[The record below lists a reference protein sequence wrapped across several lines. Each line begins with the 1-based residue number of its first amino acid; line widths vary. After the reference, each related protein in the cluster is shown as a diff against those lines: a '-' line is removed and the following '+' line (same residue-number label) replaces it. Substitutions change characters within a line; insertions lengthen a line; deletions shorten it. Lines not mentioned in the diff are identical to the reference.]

1 MGLHIIGQILVSVKI
16 TLAITSC
23 GRMDLLEKTL
33 ISFFKFNAYPVFK
46 TIIID
51 DSGGNF
57 DAKRISKCIPGKYEF
72 IINKKNIG
80 QIKSI
85 DKLYKKIKTPY
96 IFHCEDD
103 WEFNRSG
110 FIEESLHILKHNK
123 KIITVW
129 LRAHNDTNNH
139 PLTEFINLKHRKKY
153 KLLQKN
159 FRGIWH
165 GFTFNPGLRRLS
177 DYLLLSPFQNQ
188 KIVFPQKDKSI
199 ISEVDLSIKY
209 EKLGFRAAISSLE
222 EGYIR
227 HIGHGHHI
235 PQEWEKNICRKIYI
249 YAKNFLKRIV

>member
-1 MGLHIIGQILVSVKI
+1 MKAKV

-33 ISFFKFNAYPVFK
+33 ISFFKFNTYPVFK

-85 DKLYKKIKTPY
+85 DKLYKKIKTSY

-110 FIEESLHILKHNK
+110 FIEESLQILKNNK

-129 LRAHNDTNNH
+129 LRAHNDTNKH
-139 PLTEFINLKHRKKY
+139 PLTDFINLKNAKPH
-153 KLLQKN
+153 KLLQKGY
-159 FRGIWH
+159 REIWH
-165 GFTFNPGLRRLS
+165 GFTFNPGLRRLA

-209 EKLGFRAAISSLE
+209 EKLGFRAAISSFE
-222 EGYIR
+222 EGYMR
-227 HIGHGHHI
+227 HIGDGHHI
-235 PQEWEKNICRKIYI
+235 PQEWEKNIGRKLYI
-249 YAKNFLKRIV
+249 YAKNLLRK

>member
-1 MGLHIIGQILVSVKI
+1 MKAKV

-33 ISFFKFNAYPVFK
+33 ISFFKFNSYPVLK

-57 DAKRISKCIPGKYEF
+57 DAKRISKCIPSKYEF

-85 DKLYKKIKTPY
+85 DKLYKKIKTPFF
-96 IFHCEDD
+96 FHCEDD
-103 WEFNRSG
+103 WEFFRSG
-110 FIEESLHILKHNK
+110 FIEESLNILKDNK

-129 LRAHNDTNNH
+129 LRAHNDTNDH
-139 PLTEFINLKHRKKY
+139 PLTDFINLNNAKPH
-153 KLLQKN
+153 KLLQKSY
-159 FRGIWH
+159 RGIWH
-165 GFTFNPGLRRLS
+165 GFTFNPGLKRLS

-188 KIVFPQKDKSI
+188 KIVFPQKDKFI

-227 HIGHGHHI
+227 HIGDGHHI
-235 PQEWEKNICRKIYI
+235 PQEWEKKICRKLYI
-249 YAKNFLKRIV
+249 YAKNLLRK